1 MHLIEVKDPQTVR
14 EFLEFPVSLYQNHP
28 HWIRP
33 LNQDIEAVFDRE
45 KNLNFRHGEAIRW
58 VLRDQQH
65 RPIGRVAAFVNDDTR
80 DASTQP
86 TGGMGFFECVDEQG
100 AAFRLF
106 DACRAWLEERG
117 LEAMDG
123 PINFGERDKW
133 WGLLVEGFT
142 APNYGMFYHLPY
154 YRQLF
159 EAYGFREYFKQYTYH
174 RKVSDVLSPKLLERA
189 DRILQDPH
197 YRLAHA
203 QKKDLDKLA
212 ADFFE
217 VYRRAWANHAE
228 VSQASLPKIRAMIGQ
243 MKPVMEQ
250 EIIWFAYHDGEPV
263 GFFAMLPELNQ
274 IFRHVNGKLDL
285 LGKLRF
291 LWHRRRLRRQKDNKK
306 VFGIIFGVVPEHQ
319 AKGVETA
326 LMAEA
331 RQALLDRHYTDI
343 EMNWIGDFNPKMMA
357 VLRSIGARICK
368 THITYRKLFDES
380 KPFERYPVIR

>member
-1 MHLIEVKDPQTVR
+1 MHLIEVKDLQTVR
-14 EFLEFPVSLYQNHP
+14 EFLELPVSLYQDHP

-33 LNQDIEAVFDRE
+33 LDQDMEAVFDRE
-45 KNLNFRHGEAIRW
+45 KNLNFRHGDAIRW
-58 VLRDQQH
+58 VLRDPQG

-80 DASTQP
+80 NASAQP
-86 TGGMGFFECVDEQG
+86 TGGMGFFECIDDQE

-142 APNYGMFYHLPY
+142 EPNYGMFYHLPY

-174 RKVSDVLSPKLLERA
+174 RKIADELSPKLLERA
-189 DRILQDPH
+189 DRILQDQH

-203 QKKDLDKLA
+203 RKANLDKLA
-212 ADFFE
+212 ADFYE
-217 VYRRAWANHAE
+217 VYRKAWANHAE

-243 MKPVMEQ
+243 MKPVMEE

-274 IFRHVNGKLDL
+274 IFRHLNGKLGL
-285 LGKLRF
+285 VGKLKF
-291 LWHRRRLRRQKDNKK
+291 LWHRWRLRQQKENKK

-331 RQALLDRHYTDI
+331 RQALLNRHYTDI

-357 VLRSIGARICK
+357 VLRSIGARIRK
-368 THITYRKLFDES
+368 THITYRKLFDET
-380 KPFERYPVIR
+380 KAFERYPVIR